1 MIYGILTGPSS
12 CHTRICTLLQSL
24 PAITGHFTSE
34 LLRVRGE
41 AAKAGV
47 TDLGAAADKYIESV
61 LPESVGKQPGVDEWQ
76 VRNWDSSPAKYP
88 VFATL

>member
-1 MIYGILTGPSS
+1 MHLASKFTCNYRPLHGLES
-12 CHTRICTLLQSL
+12 LL
-24 PAITGHFTSE
+24 AITGHFTSE